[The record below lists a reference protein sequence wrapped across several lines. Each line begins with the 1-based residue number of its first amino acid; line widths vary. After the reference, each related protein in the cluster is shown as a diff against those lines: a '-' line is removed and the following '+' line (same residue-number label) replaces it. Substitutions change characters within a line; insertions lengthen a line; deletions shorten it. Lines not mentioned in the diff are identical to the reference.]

1 MLVPFTCSHQHYVSK
16 GNLCDFMYI
25 EFTNFYCHMS
35 FHYGN
40 VPQLIFPF
48 ILANISD
55 IFYDFFYY
63 DQDCY

>member
-1 MLVPFTCSHQHYVSK
+1 
-16 GNLCDFMYI
+16 MYI

-48 ILANISD
+48 ILANIAD
-55 IFYDFFYY
+55 IFYDFFFIMTMIAINIL
-63 DQDCY
+63 